1 MSNFVKEYRAKR
13 KMSQDRLAE
22 ESDCELSQHQISQIE
37 RGEKIPTDE
46 QKQALAEV
54 LDVPVYVL
62 FPKDGRIEDVD
73 HGEGEEPEDVFE
85 EEDEQLREIKAS
97 VETFAKQMEK
107 ILIKNIDKG
116 GWKDERISFLVQRF
130 WEEKEEVR
138 LAIEEIDEQKLYK
151 ELIDVANFCMM
162 ICEILATRPNS
173 RVSI

>member
-13 KMSQDRLAE
+13 KMSQGTLADL
-22 ESDCELSQHQISQIE
+22 SDCELSQHQISQIE

-46 QKQALAEV
+46 QKQTLAEV

-62 FPKDGRIEDVD
+62 FPKEGRIEDVD
-73 HGEGEEPEDVFE
+73 HGEAEDPEDAFE

-116 GWKDERISFLVQRF
+116 GWKDERISFLIQSL
-130 WEEKEEVR
+130 WDEKEEAR
-138 LAIEEIDEQKLYK
+138 LAIEDVDEQKLYK

-162 ICEILATRPNS
+162 ICEILATRPDS
-173 RVSI
+173 RVRI